1 MKSKSIA
8 LAAVLAAGAAFGS
21 ANAAPCTVGSCD
33 VTDGPLSLSNPVAI
47 QDDDVQPGDYY
58 AEGSFNVD
66 SGVNGAD
73 IFADIAFDEIL
84 PGQSEVAA
92 GFSDLTIEFF
102 QEGSSLGSY
111 LVTNSNGTTEGGP
124 ALQSFMI
131 ALISSA
137 AVEFQI
143 EGLAFLN
150 TGAALPDFNFNIRA
164 NPVPIPAALPLFFAG
179 LGGLGF
185 AARRKRAQAAA

>member
-8 LAAVLAAGAAFGS
+8 LAAALAAGAAFGT
-21 ANAAPCTVGSCD
+21 ANAAPCTVGGCD
-33 VTDGPLSLSNPVAI
+33 VTGGPLSLSNPVAI
-47 QDDDVQPGDYY
+47 QDDDASPGAYY
-58 AEGSFNVD
+58 AEGAFDVEAGLGGANV
-66 SGVNGAD
+66 
-73 IFADIAFDEIL
+73 FADIAFDEIL
-84 PGQSEVAA
+84 PGQTEVAA
-92 GFSDLTIEFF
+92 GFSELTIEFF
-102 QEGSSLGSY
+102 QEDSSLGSF
-111 LVTNSNGTTEGGP
+111 LVTNPDGTTEGGA

-131 ALISSA
+131 GLVSSA

-150 TGAALPDFNFNIRA
+150 SGAALPDYNFNINA

-185 AARRKRAQAAA
+185 AASRKRAGAA